1 MALFVHFLSYWFFA
15 YILCFQFCIFT
26 FFFPCACVCFLV
38 CLREKAWSWM
48 GWENLGDEG
57 KPCSEYLLF
66 FNLKKHAYYETH
78 DFRWFRNKE
87 IELWCSK
94 TSYWIASSPQEGSTG
109 VLLILRGRLS
119 VAVRLAGTPAQ
130 LLETR
135 LTSLRCHCNLMAE
148 CHRCPK
154 AKLLHSAVKQE
165 PGPHC
170 CGFPSAF
177 WWQLGG
183 EQCGIASSR
192 SQVRP
197 GRVDLEPIQ
206 KTGYTQTSSGSHMHL
221 DKTWHQRGWGTV
233 R

>member
-1 MALFVHFLSYWFFA
+1 MKHMTLDDLETKKLNYDVVKHHTGLPLPPRKAPLEYCWYSEGG
-15 YILCFQFCIFT
+15 
-26 FFFPCACVCFLV
+26 
-38 CLREKAWSWM
+38 CLLQS
-48 GWENLGDEG
+48 G
-57 KPCSEYLLF
+57 LL
-66 FNLKKHAYYETH
+66 
-78 DFRWFRNKE
+78 
-87 IELWCSK
+87 
-94 TSYWIASSPQEGSTG
+94 
-109 VLLILRGRLS
+109 
-119 VAVRLAGTPAQ
+119 GTPAE

-148 CHRCPK
+148 CHQCPK